1 MCLFMSLNVILLQY
15 YEILFYGYFVKI
27 VILLIFKDIV
37 DMVRFGGYFNSILL
51 LLFFFICIVIYGR
64 VFELEVLNGYS
75 CIVIIIKL
83 MLF

>member
-1 MCLFMSLNVILLQY
+1 
-15 YEILFYGYFVKI
+15 
-27 VILLIFKDIV
+27 
-37 DMVRFGGYFNSILL
+37 MVRFGGYFNSILL